1 MDPPSFASNLV
12 VGDRIRLLT
21 YIRSLVVPLVH
32 ATLMDNSRARSL
44 LLSRAATHLV
54 INGVCRR
61 RFDLFAI
68 AQFASQS

>member
-1 MDPPSFASNLV
+1 MDPSSFASNLV
-12 VGDRIRLLT
+12 VDERIRLLT
-21 YIRSLVVPLVH
+21 YIRSLVVPVVH

-44 LLSRAATHLV
+44 LLRSAITHLV
-54 INGVCRR
+54 IYGVCRR